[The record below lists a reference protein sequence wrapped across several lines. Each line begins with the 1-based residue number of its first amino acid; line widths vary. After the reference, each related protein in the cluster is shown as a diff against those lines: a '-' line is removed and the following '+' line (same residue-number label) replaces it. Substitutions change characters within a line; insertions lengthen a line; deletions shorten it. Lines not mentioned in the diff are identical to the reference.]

1 MHELIIKDY
10 PTSIG
15 KRIQNILVE
24 DYTLTGYYVG
34 TRLVWQLKIYGKT
47 HRTIELLTIA
57 ISEYVLDS
65 SDNNST
71 LSVYDRVDIL

>member
-10 PTSIG
+10 PSSIG
-15 KRIQNILVE
+15 KRIQNILGE

-34 TRLVWQLKIYGKT
+34 NQLVWQLKIYGKT

-65 SDNNST
+65 NNNSGA
-71 LSVYDRVDIL
+71 SVYDRVDIL

>member
-10 PTSIG
+10 PSSVG
-15 KRIQNILVE
+15 KRIQNILCE

-34 TRLVWQLKIYGKT
+34 DTLIWQLKIYGKT
-47 HRTIELLTIA
+47 QRTIELLTIA

-65 SDNNST
+65 TSGNST
-71 LSVYDRVDIL
+71 SSVYDRVDIL

>member
-15 KRIQNILVE
+15 KRIQNILGE

-34 TRLVWQLKIYGKT
+34 NQLVWQLKIYGKT
-47 HRTIELLTIA
+47 QRTVELLTIA
-57 ISEYVLDS
+57 ISEYVIDS
-65 SDNNST
+65 SNNNGV
-71 LSVYDRVDIL
+71 SVYDRVDQL

>member
-15 KRIQNILVE
+15 KRIQNILTE
-24 DYTLTGYYVG
+24 DYTLTGYYVHNQ
-34 TRLVWQLKIYGKT
+34 LIWQLKIYGKT
-47 HRTIELLTIA
+47 QRTIQVLTIA

-65 SDNNST
+65 TSGNNGV
-71 LSVYDRVDIL
+71 SVYDRVDQL

>member
-10 PTSIG
+10 PSSVG
-15 KRIQNILVE
+15 KRIQNILCE

-34 TRLVWQLKIYGKT
+34 DTLIWQLKIYGKT
-47 HRTIELLTIA
+47 QRTIELLTIA

-65 SDNNST
+65 GNNNST
-71 LSVYDRVDIL
+71 SSVYDRVDIL